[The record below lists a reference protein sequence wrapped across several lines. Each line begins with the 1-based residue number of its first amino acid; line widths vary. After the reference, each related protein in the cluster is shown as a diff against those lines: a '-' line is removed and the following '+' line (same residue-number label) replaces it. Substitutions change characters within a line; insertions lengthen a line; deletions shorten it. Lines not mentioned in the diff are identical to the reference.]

1 MRRVTTKTK
10 MANAESPLF
19 FVNWIEDRD
28 FLGWRGVASVLTRP
42 HKESE
47 LHTVSVRQTIP
58 LGLIVVT
65 VDECAG
71 GCWATA
77 KFEGVGLTERDLQWA
92 ALYAMEAIKR
102 KEEAA

>member
-19 FVNWIEDRD
+19 CVNWAECEDG
-28 FLGWRGVASVLTRP
+28 LGWSGLTYVVPRP
-42 HKESE
+42 HTNSKS
-47 LHTVSVRQTIP
+47 HTVSLRQTIP
-58 LGLIVVT
+58 LGVIVVT

-77 KFEGVGLTERDLQWA
+77 QFEGVGLTERDLQWA